1 MCAVESSL
9 KLIVPEN
16 FKEFGER
23 VNNHI
28 NLIRNTNENYIV
40 DSMKLPRFNNGEGKG
55 VLA

>member
-1 MCAVESSL
+1 MKSNL

-28 NLIRNTNENYIV
+28 NLIRKTNENYIV
-40 DSMKLPRFNNGEGKG
+40 DSMNLPRFNNG
-55 VLA
+55 